1 MWKRLLFYC
10 LLFGGLWLFITNL
23 AQIKDVFLVV
33 VASRWQWFFLGILC
47 QLGYFLGYAFLYQ
60 NTFRLVGIDAHWR
73 QLFPLTF
80 ATLFVTLLA
89 PFGGAGLAL
98 YVDDAK
104 QHEKSGFKTAMGV
117 LLGTFNFLLAFSS
130 VLAVGLYVLHRE
142 NELQAHELFASS
154 VVFIIITVSILL
166 LWVGAKHPQLL
177 HNIFEGIYNLYNP
190 LIQRIRPKWQL
201 KESWVVDRQNTIRTL
216 GKQVVDNPL
225 SLTRGIAI
233 AFILHALHMASLF
246 CIVIALRQTLTIGM
260 LITSYSI
267 TMLLVMISVVPQGVG
282 LVEGVLTFLLTSF
295 GIALE
300 PALAIVAVYRTISFG
315 IPAVIGFFLLRRLK
329 TFQKT

>member
-1 MWKRLLFYC
+1 MWKRLLFYG
-10 LLFGGLWLFITNL
+10 LLLGGLWLFITNL
-23 AQIKDVFLVV
+23 AQIQDVFLIVL
-33 VASRWQWFFLGILC
+33 ASRWHWVLLGILC

-60 NTFRLVGIDAHWR
+60 NTFRLVGVDADWR
-73 QLFPLTF
+73 HLFPLTF
-80 ATLFVTLLA
+80 TTLFVTLLA

-104 QHEKSGFKTAMGV
+104 QHNKSGFKTAMGV
-117 LLGTFNFLLAFSS
+117 LLGTFIFLLTFSS
-130 VLAVGLYVLHRE
+130 VLAVGLYVLQRE
-142 NELQAHELFASS
+142 DELQAHEIFASS
-154 VVFIIITVSILL
+154 VVFVIIAVSILL
-166 LWVGAKHPQLL
+166 LWIGAKHPRLL
-177 HNIFEGIYNLYNP
+177 HKLFEGIYNLYNP
-190 LIQRIRPKWQL
+190 LIGRIRPQWQL
-201 KESWVVDRQNTIRTL
+201 KDSWVVDRQSTVRTL
-216 GKQVVDNPL
+216 GQQVIDNPL
-225 SLTRGIAI
+225 SLTHGIAI
-233 AFILHALHMASLF
+233 AFLLHALHMASLF
-246 CIVIALRQTLTIGM
+246 CVVMALRQTLTIGM
-260 LITSYSI
+260 LFTSYSI

>member
-1 MWKRLLFYC
+1 MWKRVLFYG
-10 LLFGGLWLFITNL
+10 LLVGGLWLFITNL
-23 AQIKDVFLVV
+23 AQIKDVFLIVL
-33 VASRWQWFFLGILC
+33 ASRWHWVLLGVLC

-60 NTFRLVGIDAHWR
+60 NTFRLVGIEAHWR

-80 ATLFVTLLA
+80 TTLFVTLLA

-117 LLGTFNFLLAFSS
+117 LLGTFIFLLTFSS

-142 NELQAHELFASS
+142 GELQAHELFTSS
-154 VVFIIITVSILL
+154 VVFIIVVVSILL
-166 LWVGAKHPQLL
+166 LWVGAKHPLLL
-177 HNIFEGIYNLYNP
+177 HNIFNGIYNLYNP
-190 LIQRIRPKWQL
+190 LMERIRPKWQL
-201 KESWVVDRQNTIRTL
+201 KETWVADRQNTVRTL
-216 GKQVVDNPL
+216 GTKVVENPL
-225 SLTRGIAI
+225 SLTRGISI

-246 CIVIALRQTLTIGM
+246 CVVMALRQTLTIGM

-282 LVEGVLTFLLTSF
+282 LVEGVLTLLLRSF

-329 TFQKT
+329 TFRKT